1 MLNKSSKIGSLAGQV
16 NYISLRSSTTNVSPP
31 SLYRNFATA
40 QFREESDT
48 FGPLQVPADRYWGA
62 QTQRS
67 LMNFKIG
74 GERERMP
81 VPVIKAFGILKKSA
95 AKANLNYGLEPKLAE
110 AIMEAADEVISGKL
124 NEHFPLVVW

>member
-1 MLNKSSKIGSLAGQV
+1 MLQKSIFKVRQRQTYYAG
-16 NYISLRSSTTNVSPP
+16 IRLFS
-31 SLYRNFATA
+31 AK
-40 QFREESDT
+40 FREEMDT

-81 VPVIKAFGILKKSA
+81 IPVIRAFGVLKKCA
-95 AKANLNYGLEPKLAE
+95 AKANLNYGLDPKKAE
-110 AIMEAADEVISGKL
+110 AII
-124 NEHFPLVVW
+124 